1 MSKQAYSSFSSE
13 DELDHLFA
21 EQKGAGVK
29 ETSASNTGKK
39 TMMEN
44 VMENLDKVL
53 ICLAVLLLV
62 AFFVHSQP
70 HHRSKQVNRKVGNAV
85 ETSQ

>member
-21 EQKGAGVK
+21 EQKGARIK
-29 ETSASNTGKK
+29 DTSARKTEKK

-53 ICLAVLLLV
+53 IGLAVLLLV
-62 AFFVHSQP
+62 VFFLHSQP
-70 HHRSKQVNRKVGNAV
+70 HHKSK
-85 ETSQ
+85 

>member
-21 EQKGAGVK
+21 EQKGARVK
-29 ETSASNTGKK
+29 DTSARNNEKK
-39 TMMEN
+39 TMIEN

-53 ICLAVLLLV
+53 IGLAVLLLV
-62 AFFVHSQP
+62 AFILHSQP
-70 HHRSKQVNRKVGNAV
+70 HHRPK
-85 ETSQ
+85 